1 MHWLFHFAFCI
12 AMFGEIEGDQWW
24 WPLDCEDWI
33 GQRRRRCK
41 AVGSRLHQMYRIIHT
56 DNFQWSPAKGQIL
69 FPHKILSRIY
79 TWSRG
84 IWQPSPHC
92 LIYFFRFFV
101 ISKWVVSLLVS
112 LNIVV
117 EAVMIR
123 PVFWVDANHNVVLCG
138 QERSHLG
145 CIGPLVIWPTHVS
158 KYIW

>member
-1 MHWLFHFAFCI
+1 
-12 AMFGEIEGDQWW
+12 MFGEIEADQWW

-101 ISKWVVSLLVS
+101 ISKRVVSLLVS

-123 PVFWVDANHNVVLCG
+123 PMFWVDANLCG
-138 QERSHLG
+138 IMWSRKVTFGMHRPFGHLAHP
-145 CIGPLVIWPTHVS
+145 CAKIYMIRIDWLRIDS
-158 KYIW
+158 KR